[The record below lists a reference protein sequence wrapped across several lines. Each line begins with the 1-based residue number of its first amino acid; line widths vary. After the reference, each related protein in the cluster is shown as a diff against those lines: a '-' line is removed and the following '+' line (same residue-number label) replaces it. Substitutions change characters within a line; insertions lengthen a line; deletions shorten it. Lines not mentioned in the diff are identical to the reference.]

1 MPFVKGQSGNPG
13 GGFKATKGVVMQ
25 ARQMSPLAL
34 RKLKAVL
41 NDADAPHQAKIA
53 ASQVILDRA
62 WGRPAQ
68 PHTGQ
73 HGEGPVSIVIHR
85 GTAPAPNAGH

>member
-25 ARQMSPLAL
+25 ARAMSPLAL
-34 RKLKAVL
+34 RKLKGIL
-41 NDADAPHQAKIA
+41 NDPDAPAQAKIA
-53 ASQVILDRA
+53 ASSVILDRA

-68 PHTGQ
+68 SHTGEG
-73 HGEGPVSIVIHR
+73 GEGAIVVKLETPLPGIL
-85 GTAPAPNAGH
+85 T

>member
-25 ARQMSPLAL
+25 ARAMSPLAL
-34 RKLKAVL
+34 RKLKAIL
-41 NDADAPHQAKIA
+41 NDPEAPHQAKIA
-53 ASQVILDRA
+53 ASQVVLDRA

-68 PHTGQ
+68 PHVGE
-73 HGEGPVSIVIHR
+73 HGEGPVQIVVHR
-85 GTAPAPNAGH
+85 GPKPNANS